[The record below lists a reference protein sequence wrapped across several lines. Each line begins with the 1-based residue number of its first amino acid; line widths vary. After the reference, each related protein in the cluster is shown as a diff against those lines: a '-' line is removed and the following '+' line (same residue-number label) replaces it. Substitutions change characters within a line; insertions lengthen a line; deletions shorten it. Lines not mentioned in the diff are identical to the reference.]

1 MSENAKITVTEFVTK
16 YNSLKSNDV
25 REKYAESMI
34 IKDKYVD
41 YLVKQKYAQDIISIS
56 CLDNKGHIKI
66 NSCKKYM
73 MYINT
78 LLTLY
83 TNIEMSEKNCVAE
96 FDMLDRENLI
106 DTLLKY
112 IPEEELGKFD
122 TIMQMCYD
130 DFMTNNYEIHAFI
143 TKTADDVIN
152 SMAAIVSPLV
162 DEVMKDLNGLS
173 AEEIKSLAEAFMKY
187 GNFMK

>member
-1 MSENAKITVTEFVTK
+1 MSENAKITVTEFVTR

-143 TKTADDVIN
+143 TKTAVDVIN
-152 SMAAIVSPLV
+152 RMSGLVSPLV

>member
-73 MYINT
+73 MYINI

-152 SMAAIVSPLV
+152 RMTAMVSPLV

>member
-1 MSENAKITVTEFVTK
+1 MSENAKITVTEFVTR

-152 SMAAIVSPLV
+152 RMTAMVSPLV
-162 DEVMKDLNGLS
+162 DEVMKDLNELS

>member
-1 MSENAKITVTEFVTK
+1 MSENAKITVTEFVTR

-152 SMAAIVSPLV
+152 RMTAMASPLV

>member
-1 MSENAKITVTEFVTK
+1 MSENAKITVTEFVTR

-152 SMAAIVSPLV
+152 RMTAMVSPLV
-162 DEVMKDLNGLS
+162 DEVMKDLNGVS

-187 GNFMK
+187 ENFMK

>member
-1 MSENAKITVTEFVTK
+1 MSENAKITVTEFVTR

-152 SMAAIVSPLV
+152 SMAAMVSPLV

>member
-1 MSENAKITVTEFVTK
+1 
-16 YNSLKSNDV
+16 
-25 REKYAESMI
+25 
-34 IKDKYVD
+34 
-41 YLVKQKYAQDIISIS
+41 
-56 CLDNKGHIKI
+56 
-66 NSCKKYM
+66 

-112 IPEEELGKFD
+112 IPAEELGKFD

>member
-1 MSENAKITVTEFVTK
+1 MSENAKITVTEFVTR

-25 REKYAESMI
+25 REKYTESMI

-152 SMAAIVSPLV
+152 RMTAMVSPLV
-162 DEVMKDLNGLS
+162 DEVMKDLNELS

>member
-1 MSENAKITVTEFVTK
+1 MSENAKITVTEFVTR

>member
-1 MSENAKITVTEFVTK
+1 MSENAKITVTEFVTR

-34 IKDKYVD
+34 IKDKYID

-152 SMAAIVSPLV
+152 RMTAMVSPLV